1 MNRENDL
8 IQYYTIDEI
17 RRVRH
22 EISRLTAKRF
32 YSRKKLAIL
41 HEDLLRRIDHQL
53 LELTVSV
60 NVIHRELPP
69 K

>member
-32 YSRKKLAIL
+32 YSRKKLVL
-41 HEDLLRRIDHQL
+41 LQNDLLRRIDQQL
-53 LELTVSV
+53 KELAVAA
-60 NVIHRELPP
+60 NVHHAMLTR
-69 K
+69 